1 MAFDVVEPEEIAE
14 ALAILAEKV
23 DPPAPNRWADATAD
37 EKSGIV
43 RDAATTRLRL
53 VEQEREASRPLTE
66 DELALLAEIET
77 AHLERIG
84 ATFQEPEDRGL
95 AVLSDLGEVEYVED
109 LVRPGR
115 IVTVAA
121 EEGSGKS
128 YAVTGEL
135 GIRVAIA
142 GGSFAG
148 TWPVVAT
155 GAVLVLSEM
164 HADDDYAREATILES
179 LELERAALA
188 GRYFRLPLMTA
199 AGGQPALLA
208 DDWLEWI
215 TAWLRERQAILLVVD
230 TATGASQV
238 DPWGRDIQSVYR
250 RLRGVLAAYPALA
263 VILIVH
269 LKKPQGNGE
278 RRISDVL
285 GEWGRWCDVI
295 LLLEHDGTR
304 TKLTTRKRIRHER
317 RIAATKAGGLLVDP
331 VDLEETKGTKV
342 APDAVLAAIAAD
354 PGLSFAAL
362 AATLGVG
369 KATAARYVDALGESV
384 EGLPT
389 GPRGAI
395 RLYLTASPP
404 QTASRAD
411 DAVDE
416 SDLTSADLRPP
427 QRLTTYIGEAVDDAV
442 VVEDAAKPPCFA
454 DPDLFRAHAD
464 HRRQVG
470 FAIVCDA
477 CPAPGSE
484 AAS

>member
-1 MAFDVVEPEEIAE
+1 MMAMQEPLIEPPRFDVVEPEEIAE
-14 ALAILAEKV
+14 ALAILAGKV
-23 DPPAPNRWADATAD
+23 DPPAANRWADASPNERA
-37 EKSGIV
+37 GLV

-53 VEQEREASRPLTE
+53 LEQEQEAMRPLTAE
-66 DELALLAEIET
+66 ELAQLAEIET

-84 ATFQEPEDRGL
+84 AAFQEPEDRGL
-95 AVLSDLGEVEYVED
+95 AVLSELGDVEYVED

-121 EEGSGKS
+121 EEGTGKS

-142 GGSFAG
+142 GGAFAG
-148 TWPVVAT
+148 TWPILAT
-155 GAVLVLSEM
+155 GPVLVLSEM
-164 HADDDYAREATILES
+164 HADDDYAREATIIES
-179 LELERAALA
+179 LGLERNALA
-188 GRYFRLPLMTA
+188 GRYYRLPLMTA
-199 AGGQPALLA
+199 AGGEPALLA

-215 TAWLRERQAILLVVD
+215 TAWLRDRGALLLVVD

-238 DPWGRDIQSVYR
+238 DPWGRDIQNVYR

-295 LLLEHDGTR
+295 LLLEHDGAR
-304 TKLTTRKRIRHER
+304 TKLSTRKRIRHER

-342 APDAVLAAIAAD
+342 AADAVLAAIQAD
-354 PGLSFAAL
+354 PGLSFAELGAAL
-362 AATLGVG
+362 DVS
-369 KATAARYVDALGESV
+369 KDTAARYVRALGDRV
-384 EGLPT
+384 EAAPI

-395 RLYLTASPP
+395 RLYPTAAPP
-404 QTASRAD
+404 QNAAPEQYGGRASDRASAEAGTAAPPHASI
-411 DAVDE
+411 DA
-416 SDLTSADLRPP
+416 
-427 QRLTTYIGEAVDDAV
+427 AVPAAV
-442 VVEDAAKPPCFA
+442 VEPVEA
-454 DPDLFRAHAD
+454 DEVA
-464 HRRQVG
+464 
-470 FAIVCDA
+470 
-477 CPAPGSE
+477 
-484 AAS
+484 